1 MKIKKILSLV
11 CSVTLI
17 ATAVSTGAI
26 ITKADEQQ
34 SDAIK
39 VDFSNYNQV
48 DYKKDSSSK
57 LNPDKANMNGYA
69 QWGLSFAKIASD
81 DNGNKY
87 FKFSNEK
94 SDGTYDAG
102 IASDAMF
109 LVDPNGSH
117 GTTRL
122 QNNTTYYL
130 NVKYKFNKLDL
141 SSAVDT
147 ETKRLLPY
155 IAFKASFSDNADDST
170 KANPVNGFWTKY
182 GYYANDG
189 ITDGIG
195 MYSMDTANG
204 ADIWK
209 TYETDND
216 NWTTGTLVFRTN
228 GNVADKDMYFGFTV
242 STSNAGY
249 KGMPINFDIDY
260 IEITAATNENAD
272 TDADVYAYNKTGKN
286 NTYVNFSAYST
297 KNNNASSGVT
307 IVNSDTAPKG
317 ATGSKV
323 AKIARQNGA
332 GSPHTNFRATLT
344 GNYRNQ
350 ASTLQKEETY
360 QLEMRYKLVDTS
372 TEMGIYL
379 SFDPD
384 KKNHAYN
391 AFINN
396 NTVKLANGTESN
408 KGMSLSNTC
417 GDFWDEAAADDS
429 GWVTAK
435 LQFTAPDVCDGTVD
449 TYFALAYTGTNSKLE
464 MYIDY
469 INIKLTAPVT
479 IDNEVKLNAVPGESM
494 AALAKDAKK
503 ENYETDSSKATAAET
518 TYYYDGTYSNKVDLA
533 TAKYGANTVLYSK
546 TETVVDTES
555 QAAFC
560 GFDEYKLRTYKD
572 EFIKNENTAFFNA
585 GYSSKSFSITSND
598 SYTGTKSLLYNY
610 KNGDAEYDAYHKV
623 AYIGNGYEL
632 IPGKTYA
639 LSFWYK
645 PADGNEADNVDFIFT
660 SGYSWASYSQSNNVK
675 TYEATGLKEQ
685 TNEWKKAEF
694 IWECRVLKP
703 DQIPSKYN
711 EISFCAPVLKI
722 DHTDK
727 NANAR
732 IAIYFDSFVISEV
745 ATYDG
750 AAKLNTVDTDGK
762 QAIRF
767 KYSYDTVA
775 NAADNTVKI
784 AGETYTVAE
793 RGILVKSANNSA
805 NLVRNTTANG
815 VMKAVKKGNFD
826 ECWDYD
832 AATGKYEFSMYI
844 KGLDTEDSREL
855 VSRAYVVL
863 KDADNKETVF
873 YSETSTASV
882 EKITAKIESKT
893 TAE

>member
-26 ITKADEQQ
+26 MTKADEQQ
-34 SDAIK
+34 SNAIK
-39 VDFSNYNQV
+39 VDFSEYSIDKSKNANS
-48 DYKKDSSSK
+48 DYFTIKGND
-57 LNPDKANMNGYA
+57 
-69 QWGLSFAKIASD
+69 
-81 DNGNKY
+81 GNKY
-87 FKFSNEK
+87 LNFSCTAKQVSGANNV
-94 SDGTYDAG
+94 S
-102 IASDAMF
+102 F
-109 LVDPNGSH
+109 LLDSKGAQGN
-117 GTTRL
+117 TQL
-122 QNNTTYYL
+122 KNDTTYYL
-130 NVKYKFNKLDL
+130 TVKYKFNTLDL
-141 SSAVDT
+141 TDT
-147 ETKRLLPY
+147 NYGLCPY
-155 IAFKASFSDNADDST
+155 IAFNEKFAQQTPDTGST
-170 KANPVNGFWTKY
+170 VTDPVNGLWTKY
-182 GYYANDG
+182 GYYNSANKTSSTTINSAIGFKDLNTASDG
-189 ITDGIG
+189 NVWNTTSTDKEG
-195 MYSMDTANG
+195 
-204 ADIWK
+204 
-209 TYETDND
+209 
-216 NWTTGTLVFRTN
+216 WTTATLDFTTN
-228 GNVADKDMYFGFTV
+228 STVSGKDMYFGFANGVYGMACSATV
-242 STSNAGY
+242 DY
-249 KGMPINFDIDY
+249 DIDY
-260 IEITAATNENAD
+260 IEINEAAAD
-272 TDADVYAYNKTGKN
+272 DADAYAKN
-286 NTYVNFSAYST
+286 RNTYLDFSGYYT
-297 KNNNASSGVT
+297 NNNGGSGVSVVDST
-307 IVNSDTAPKG
+307 VAPDG

-323 AKIARQNGA
+323 AKIAKDNA
-332 GSPHTNFRATLT
+332 ASMHTTFRANLT
-344 GNYRNQ
+344 GSAGRIYWRL
-350 ASTLQKEETY
+350 AKENTY
-360 QLEMRYKLVDTS
+360 QLEMRYKLVNTS
-372 TEMGIYL
+372 MDMGVYI
-379 SFDPD
+379 
-384 KKNHAYN
+384 
-391 AFINN
+391 AFS
-396 NTVKLANGTESN
+396 KAESN
-408 KGMSLSNTC
+408 PHNNLDADSKLYFGNETGKGMSLTNPC
-417 GDFWDEAAADDS
+417 GDFWDEAAADDN

-435 LQFTAPDVCDGTVD
+435 LQFTAPDVCDGSYD
-449 TYFALAYTGTNSKLE
+449 TCFGLAFTGSNSKLK

-479 IDNEVKLNAVPGESM
+479 IDNEVKFNAVPGESM

-518 TYYYDGTYSNKVDLA
+518 TYYYDGKYSNKVDLA
-533 TAKYGANTVLYSK
+533 TAKYGANTVLYSN

-572 EFIKNENTAFFNA
+572 EFIKNEDTAFFNA
-585 GYSSKSFSITSND
+585 GYSPKSFSITSND

-610 KNGDAEYDAYHKV
+610 KNGDAENDPYHKV

-660 SGYSWASYSQSNNVK
+660 SGYSWASYSQSNNGK
-675 TYEATGLKEQ
+675 TYKATGLKEQ

-694 IWECRVLKP
+694 IWECQVVKP

-711 EISFCAPVLKI
+711 EISFCAPVLKLQ
-722 DHTDK
+722 TT
-727 NANAR
+727 NEQT
-732 IAIYFDSFVISEV
+732 AIYFDSFVISEV

-750 AAKLNTVDTDGK
+750 AAKLKTPDNGK

-775 NAADNTVKI
+775 NAADDTVKI

-815 VMKAVKKGNFD
+815 VMKAVKKDNFG

-844 KGLDTEDSREL
+844 KGLDTDDSREL
-855 VSRAYVVL
+855 VSRAYVIL
-863 KDADNKETVF
+863 KDSAGKETVF

-882 EKITAKIESKT
+882 EKITAEIESKT